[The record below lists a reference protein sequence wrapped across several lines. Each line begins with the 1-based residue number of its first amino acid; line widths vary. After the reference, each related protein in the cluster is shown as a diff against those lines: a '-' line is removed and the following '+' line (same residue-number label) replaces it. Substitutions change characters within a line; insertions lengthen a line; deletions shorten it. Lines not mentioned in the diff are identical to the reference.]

1 MSRKIGKAVLS
12 TLAHRYGRLRPYEMA
27 YGLMHV
33 LYACVRHSKLELARA
48 CTDTRNC
55 IPC

>member
-27 YGLMHV
+27 YGFMHV
-33 LYACVRHSKLELARA
+33 FYACVRDSKLARA

>member
-27 YGLMHV
+27 YGFLHV
-33 LYACVRHSKLELARA
+33 LYACVRDSKLERTRA
-48 CTDTRNC
+48 CTGISICSPN
-55 IPC
+55 